1 MLLLPF
7 QEVIRQSFPRS
18 QRRKAAVQPEKTI
31 LYVDYSSDNA
41 EVVKLF
47 LNQSGYEVET
57 CETGEAALDLARQND
72 FALVMTEFRLPDMK
86 GTDFC
91 RRFRRFNA
99 QVPLMFFTASVQ
111 KWEKEEGLA
120 SGAQAY
126 LIKPDDLDKIAET
139 AGSLIGHNH
148 QFTTAG
154 K

>member
-1 MLLLPF
+1 
-7 QEVIRQSFPRS
+7 
-18 QRRKAAVQPEKTI
+18 VQPEKTI

-41 EVVKLF
+41 EVVKFF

-72 FALVMTEFRLPDMK
+72 FALIMTEFRLPDMK

-91 RRFRRFNA
+91 RRFRQFNA
-99 QVPLMFFTASVQ
+99 QIPLVFFTASVQ

-139 AGSLIGHNH
+139 AGSLIGRNH
-148 QFTTAG
+148 
-154 K
+154 